1 MTKKRFSPK
10 SRNAVVVLG
19 MHRSGTS
26 ALAGVLARLGCDLPQ
41 TPMPTNDDN
50 AKGYYESLR
59 LYEMNDAILRSG
71 GAQWDDWQPFNP
83 DWGTSHRAEEFL
95 ASGAETLTAE
105 YGTSRMFVLKDP
117 RMCVLMPFWNRLF
130 EQEEITPTYVHI
142 HRNPVEVATS
152 LYTRDGL
159 PLTYGV
165 LLWLRHVLDAELG
178 SRGALRCFT
187 SYDQLLGN
195 WTDVIAQIKA
205 NTGLV
210 FSRTSDSVNA
220 EISTFLTPD
229 MNTSAITARNT
240 HQSPLLSQ
248 WAGRIFEVLERWTT
262 QGEDPA
268 DFTTFDDIRAEMD
281 GVAPLFG
288 TLIRD
293 ARTAT
298 QHKTAL
304 EVVTAELDTLRAQTT
319 TQTNDSQASINGYQL
334 QAQDML
340 ARLQAAQTEVEAT
353 RQQIAHEQALRE
365 EMQQTLDKLAKK
377 KKTLRKALTA
387 QQAAHDD
394 ASAQQLTARQTAR
407 QTATDLDAQ
416 LTAVTQ
422 EVEQL
427 TKTLT
432 EIDQEKWQLQSELAQ
447 RTSETV
453 DLDRQ
458 NTEHAAQAATLTAQ
472 LDDLK
477 TAQAAQIQENEQL
490 KKSARLL
497 QVNTRKELEQ
507 KFETALAQLRTQSD
521 AEMAALRHAADTQTQ
536 ENEQLKKSGRMMRV
550 NLQKE
555 LEQKFETALTQVR
568 TQSDAEIAT
577 LRYAADTQTQ
587 ENEQLKKSGRMMRV
601 NLQKELEQKL
611 QATLMQNRK
620 SSEKMRD
627 DLAKSQ
633 AQQHQ
638 RIAELEG
645 DNWALR
651 HSTSWKITKPLRSL
665 VLFLRPR

>member
-41 TPMPTNDDN
+41 TLMPTNDFN

-83 DWGTSHRAEEFL
+83 DWETSHRAEEFL
-95 ASGAETLTAE
+95 ATGAEVLTEE

-142 HRNPVEVATS
+142 HHSPMEVATS
-152 LYTRDGL
+152 LHTREGL

-178 SRGALRCFT
+178 SRDALRCFT
-187 SYDQLLGN
+187 SYDQVLGN

-205 NTGLV
+205 DTGLV

-229 MNTSAITARNT
+229 MNTSVAAARNT
-240 HQSPLLSQ
+240 HQNPLLSK
-248 WAGRIFEVLERWTT
+248 WAGRILEVLERWAT

-268 DFTTFDDIRAEMD
+268 DFATFDDVRAEMED
-281 GVAPLFG
+281 VAPLFG

-304 EVVTAELDTLRAQTT
+304 EAVTAELDTLRAQTT
-319 TQTNDSQASINGYQL
+319 TQEASINGYQL
-334 QAQDML
+334 QAEDML
-340 ARLQAAQTEVEAT
+340 AQLQAAQTELETT
-353 RQQIAHEQALRE
+353 RQQTAQEQALRE

-377 KKTLRKALTA
+377 KKSLRKALTA

-394 ASAQQLTARQTAR
+394 AHAQQLTARQTA
-407 QTATDLDAQ
+407 TDLDTQ

-422 EVEQL
+422 ELEQL
-427 TKTLT
+427 TKNLT
-432 EIDQEKWQLQSELAQ
+432 EVDQEKWQLQSELAQ
-447 RTSETV
+447 RTSETM
-453 DLDRQ
+453 DLARQ
-458 NTEHAAQAATLTAQ
+458 NTEYTEKMATLTAQ
-472 LDDLK
+472 IDDLER
-477 TAQAAQIQENEQL
+477 AQAAQTQESEQL

-497 QVNTRKELEQ
+497 QVNTQKELEQ

-521 AEMAALRHAADTQTQ
+521 AEIATLRHAADIQ
-536 ENEQLKKSGRMMRV
+536 
-550 NLQKE
+550 
-555 LEQKFETALTQVR
+555 A
-568 TQSDAEIAT
+568 
-577 LRYAADTQTQ
+577 Q

-611 QATLMQNRK
+611 QETLMQNRK
-620 SSEKMRD
+620 SSEKMRT
-627 DLAKSQ
+627 DLANAQ

-638 RIAELEG
+638 RIADLEG